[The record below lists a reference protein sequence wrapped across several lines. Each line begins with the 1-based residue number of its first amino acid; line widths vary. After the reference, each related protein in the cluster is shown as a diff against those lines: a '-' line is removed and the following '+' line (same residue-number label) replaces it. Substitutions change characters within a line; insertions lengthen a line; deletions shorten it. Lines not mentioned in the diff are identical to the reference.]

1 MSEASFRLI
10 VRTGPNPGMVFELTK
25 EVTLFGRDVTNDIV
39 LADAEVSRQHARL
52 THTPGGYVLEDLGST
67 NGSFVNGERLIAPRT
82 LNPGD
87 MVGFGEN
94 VTLNFETISPDA
106 AATIASAAAAPT
118 PAPSPY
124 PGQPAPQPHVAVP
137 TPGAPVPTPVPGPP
151 GEEVAQKRRLP
162 ILLAGGGCLVV
173 LLACAAVLYL
183 MPLSW
188 WCAILTP
195 LRALGIPFDGC

>member
-67 NGSFVNGERLIAPRT
+67 NGSFVNGERLVAPRT
-82 LNPGD
+82 LYAGD

-94 VTLNFETISPDA
+94 VTLTFESVSPDA

-118 PAPSPY
+118 PTPSPY
-124 PGQPAPQPHVAVP
+124 PGQPAPQPHVAVS
-137 TPGAPVPTPVPGPP
+137 PGAPVPTPVPGQP

-173 LLACAAVLYL
+173 LLACAAFLYW

-195 LRALGIPFDGC
+195 LRALGISFDGC

>member
-10 VRTGPNPGMVFELTK
+10 VRTGPNPGMVFDLTK

-82 LNPGD
+82 LNQGD
-87 MVGFGEN
+87 LIGFGEN
-94 VTLNFETISPDA
+94 VTLNFEAVSPDA

-118 PAPSPY
+118 PTPY
-124 PGQPAPQPHVAVP
+124 PGQPAP
-137 TPGAPVPTPVPGPP
+137 TPGAPVATPVPATP
-151 GEEVAQKRRLP
+151 GEDVTQKRRIP
-162 ILLAGGGCLVV
+162 ILLAGGGCIVV
-173 LLACAAVLYL
+173 LLACAAVLYW
-183 MPLSW
+183 MPMSW

-195 LRALGIPFDGC
+195 LRAIGIPFDGC

>member
-67 NGSFVNGERLIAPRT
+67 NGSFVNGERLVAPRT

-87 MVGFGEN
+87 LVGFDTDMIGP
-94 VTLNFETISPDA
+94 FGYFADISRTVHCGPA
-106 AATIASAAAAPT
+106 RPT
-118 PAPSPY
+118 RRQRELYQLAVDEITHNLQLIR
-124 PGQPAPQPHVAVP
+124 PGLRFSEFQELAY
-137 TPGAPVPTPVPGPP
+137 PVP
-151 GEEVAQKRRLP
+151 EEFQAQAYTCAVHAVGMCDEYPRINP
-162 ILLAGGGCLVV
+162 NACL
-173 LLACAAVLYL
+173 
-183 MPLSW
+183 
-188 WCAILTP
+188 
-195 LRALGIPFDGC
+195 

>member
-82 LNPGD
+82 LNQGD
-87 MVGFGEN
+87 LIGFGEN
-94 VTLNFETISPDA
+94 VTLNFEAVSPDA
-106 AATIASAAAAPT
+106 AATIASPAAAPT
-118 PAPSPY
+118 PSPL
-124 PGQPAPQPHVAVP
+124 PGQPAPQPHVS
-137 TPGAPVPTPVPGPP
+137 PGAPLATPIPGIP
-151 GEEVAQKRRLP
+151 GEEIAQKRRLP
-162 ILLAGGGCLVV
+162 ILAGGGCIIV
-173 LLACAAVLYL
+173 LLIIATVLCL
-183 MPLSW
+183 MPMSW
-188 WCAILTP
+188 WCVILSPLKAI
-195 LRALGIPFDGC
+195 GISFDGC